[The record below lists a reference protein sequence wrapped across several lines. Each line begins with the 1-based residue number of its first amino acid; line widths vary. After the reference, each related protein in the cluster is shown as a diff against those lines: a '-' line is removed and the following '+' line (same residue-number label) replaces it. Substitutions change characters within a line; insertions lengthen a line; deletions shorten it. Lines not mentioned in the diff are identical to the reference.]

1 MNKIQKIAGVLSSQ
15 EILELIHKNVITSEN
30 GIEKDLIQPA
40 SIDLRLGIKAWRV
53 PASFLPG
60 KGNKVSSRL
69 KDLAMHEFSLID
81 GAVLECGCVY
91 IVKLLENV
99 SLTDNLTGIA
109 NPKSSTGRLDVFTRL
124 IVDGAMEF
132 EEVPAGY
139 QGPLYAEISPR
150 TFSVL
155 VRTGSRLNQLR
166 LRRGQSFT
174 SDKEMEILQEHVGL
188 VRNQDNI
195 NLPDKIKN
203 GVPLSV
209 DLVGEN
215 GLIGYKARKHS
226 MLIDIDK
233 PNHYKRELFWEKI
246 TVEDLLYQGGD
257 YKNKNNQGS
266 LILSPDAF
274 YILASKE
281 FVSVPSKYAAEM
293 RAYDTKVGEFR
304 AHYAGFF
311 DPGFGLTE
319 LGASKTKAVLEVR
332 SHDVPFLIEQDQT
345 VCRLVYEPMANVP
358 SILYG
363 EAGSSN
369 NYQAQGLKLAK
380 HFI

>member
-166 LRRGQSFT
+166 LKRGQSFT

-188 VRNQDNI
+188 VRYQDNI
-195 NLPDKIKN
+195 NLLDKIKN

-209 DLVGEN
+209 DLIGEN

-281 FVSVPSKYAAEM
+281 YVSVPSKYAAEM

-345 VCRLVYEPMANVP
+345 VCRLVYEPMANIP

>member
-99 SLTDNLTGIA
+99 NLTDNLTGIA

-246 TVEDLLYQGGD
+246 TVEDLLYRGGD

-281 FVSVPSKYAAEM
+281 YVSVPSKYAAEM

>member
-69 KDLAMHEFSLID
+69 KDFAMHEFSLID

-246 TVEDLLYQGGD
+246 TVEDLLYQNGD
-257 YKNKNNQGS
+257 YENKNNQGS

-281 FVSVPSKYAAEM
+281 YVSVPSKYAAEM

>member
-60 KGNKVSSRL
+60 KGNKVSRRL
-69 KDLAMHEFSLID
+69 KDLAMHEFSLVD

-91 IVKLLENV
+91 IVRLLENV
-99 SLTDNLTGIA
+99 SLTENLTGIA

-166 LRRGQSFT
+166 LKRGQSFT

-195 NLPDKIKN
+195 NLLDKIKN

-281 FVSVPSKYAAEM
+281 YVSVPSKYAAEM